1 MEVGRRRPTDGL
13 ERTAARPWSWRDP
26 KGGAKRQGAITGQLP
41 TLRETLRSSATGG
54 KATFAS
60 YSQGMNEDPR
70 HLRNES
76 RSAHRLHRRN
86 MRMLRW
92 FMILW
97 LIGFAALTGAA
108 AIDVIAHV
116 GWGYEAKDIWD
127 GLLMIVFG
135 CAFWVF
141 ATIINH
147 VVLGISRRLYGPEPA
162 GPTEG

>member
-1 MEVGRRRPTDGL
+1 MRGAQ
-13 ERTAARPWSWRDP
+13 ERTV
-26 KGGAKRQGAITGQLP
+26 
-41 TLRETLRSSATGG
+41 RSSATGG

-70 HLRNES
+70 NLRNES

-97 LIGFAALTGAA
+97 LTGFAALTGAA
-108 AIDVIAHV
+108 AIDVVAHV

>member
-1 MEVGRRRPTDGL
+1 MD
-13 ERTAARPWSWRDP
+13 
-26 KGGAKRQGAITGQLP
+26 
-41 TLRETLRSSATGG
+41 
-54 KATFAS
+54 
-60 YSQGMNEDPR
+60 EDPR
-70 HLRNES
+70 YLQNES

-97 LIGFAALTGAA
+97 LTGFSAVIGAA

-116 GWGYEAKDIWD
+116 GWGFEAKDIWG

-135 CAFWVF
+135 CAFWVL

-147 VVLGISRRLYGPEPA
+147 VVLGISRRLYGPEPG